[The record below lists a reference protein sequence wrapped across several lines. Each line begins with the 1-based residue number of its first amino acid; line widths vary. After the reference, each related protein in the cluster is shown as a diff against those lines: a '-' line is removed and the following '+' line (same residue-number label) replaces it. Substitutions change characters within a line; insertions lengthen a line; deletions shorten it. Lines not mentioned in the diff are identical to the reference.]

1 MNWTEG
7 ALARHSRR
15 KGWDKDAARQKQ
27 YFAKARAKKN
37 APSSSKGLDIVSFV
51 PDYIKQPQPQQPQD
65 HYSTSST
72 PTKKQKTPKRKLI
85 HIQHDAN
92 ETHRRDLVQGI
103 NIELPKPGSGLSP
116 VRHSKKDDQE
126 LDIATKK
133 RRLLEK
139 DDWMGVGT
147 QKPLKVN
154 YTWRKDRSP
163 QPRGASNFK
172 QNLTSLLPTYDQHGH
187 SNRRTLG
194 RLSNNEMRINIGS
207 QNLRWSRESNSVRS
221 FATRQGLP
229 NHISSS
235 PDMLLNLGLI
245 SPYQLPSDIQAPKTA
260 TIKPRRCDISP
271 GHLDARNKL
280 SSLSNAALDTAYK
293 NSNQRLR
300 RREGPDEPRFV
311 AKAHIP
317 MIHQPQPTRETRPSM
332 INIRSPDSEDNMST
346 IAVLGAP
353 RRSSN
358 RITPEDIRWNLWLN
372 PKTTTASS
380 ESAQTNEARESSRSI
395 SPGIS
400 QFWNSSE
407 KHSQTQ
413 SPAQPRTP
421 RQRSLGQIDEPQ
433 LQSCETGT
441 SDVFLSDNIQN
452 EMLSSEPELP
462 EVQAEGD
469 STTPT
474 ALQTRESLKNP
485 DHNRREAWV
494 KPRSDW
500 RLSVRKN
507 AQQTTNVRDMLDI
520 LTESEDKNDVVTER
534 HVEGKT
540 TLNSED
546 EDEIWKRFVFDN
558 DPAETTRKA
567 LDKANEQTKREL
579 GLKTKT
585 RLCVFQDLPIASSS
599 TAPRSDVAEPPSATR
614 DSSLSTKQTPGIAD
628 DQIGVPLGTDPDS
641 DLEEQSLSEV
651 TANADTTD
659 GIDSI
664 VAQPSSPEPL
674 QAEFRFHQ
682 PQLFIGRLAAD
693 APSDIPSVTLYGPKK
708 GRRWRKRRDKA
719 RPDFRAMPDDDD
731 DLIEED

>member
-72 PTKKQKTPKRKLI
+72 PAKKQKTPKRKLI
-85 HIQHDAN
+85 HIQHDTSEAP
-92 ETHRRDLVQGI
+92 RRGLVQGI

-116 VRHSKKDDQE
+116 VLHSEKDDQE
-126 LDIATKK
+126 LDIATK
-133 RRLLEK
+133 RRKLLEK
-139 DDWMGVGT
+139 DDWMGVST

-154 YTWRKDRSP
+154 YAWRKDCSP
-163 QPRGASNFK
+163 QPRGTSNFK
-172 QNLTSLLPTYDQHGH
+172 QNITSLLPTYDQHDH

-235 PDMLLNLGLI
+235 PDRSLNLGLI
-245 SPYQLPSDIQAPKTA
+245 SPYQLPSDVQAPKTA
-260 TIKPRRCDISP
+260 TIKPRKCDRSP
-271 GHLDARNKL
+271 GRLDPRNKL
-280 SSLSNAALDTAYK
+280 FSLSNGALDTAHR
-293 NSNQRLR
+293 NSNQKLS

-317 MIHQPQPTRETRPSM
+317 MIHQPQPIRETRPSM
-332 INIRSPDSEDNMST
+332 INIRSPDFEDNMST
-346 IAVLGAP
+346 TAVLGAP

-380 ESAQTNEARESSRSI
+380 EPAQTNEVREPSRPI

-421 RQRSLGQIDEPQ
+421 PHRSLGQIDEPQ
-433 LQSCETGT
+433 LQSCETWT
-441 SDVFLSDNIQN
+441 SHVFSSDNIQN
-452 EMLSSEPELP
+452 KILSSEPGLP

-469 STTPT
+469 LTTPT

-485 DHNRREAWV
+485 DHDRREARV

-500 RLSVRKN
+500 ILPARKN
-507 AQQTTNVRDMLDI
+507 TRKTNNFRDMLDL
-520 LTESEDKNDVVTER
+520 LTENEDKNGAVTEK
-534 HVEGKT
+534 HVKEKT

-567 LDKANEQTKREL
+567 LDEANEQTKREL
-579 GLKTKT
+579 GLKTT
-585 RLCVFQDLPIASSS
+585 TGPCAFQDLPIASSS

-614 DSSLSTKQTPGIAD
+614 DSSLSTKQTPCIAD
-628 DQIGVPLGTDPDS
+628 DQIGVPLGTGPDL

-651 TANADTTD
+651 TANADTAD

-674 QAEFRFHQ
+674 QAEFTFHQ

-693 APSDIPSVTLYGPKK
+693 APSNIPSVTLYGPKK
-708 GRRWRKRRDKA
+708 GRRRRKHRDKA
-719 RPDFRAMPDDDD
+719 RPDFRAMPDYDDD
-731 DLIEED
+731 PIEED